1 MPYSLRVTLSIYIY
15 MIFLAIHFFVMF
27 KSNTLI
33 ILSTEIQNGVTQ
45 LVYNYLYIDDVELFF
60 FWLNE
65 GLIDK
70 SSGACG

>member
-1 MPYSLRVTLSIYIY
+1 
-15 MIFLAIHFFVMF
+15 MF

-45 LVYNYLYIDDVELFF
+45 LVYNYLYINDVELVFF
-60 FWLNE
+60 GLNE